1 MALNPFLKNFTLSVC
16 VTFLDIY
23 VNPKNRDYSNF
34 CFKFQGKFYGPEDLC
49 SDLLAN
55 VKWY

>member
-1 MALNPFLKNFTLSVC
+1 MNFTLPVC